1 MAKALTKLLC
11 RLNYIRI
18 KDYFVSRSSNLPT
31 AKMNFRLFLS
41 FANVR
46 ENIMPKQKS
55 WKEIKIY
62 SRERNAKNYASR
74 KAESSLLRLGGLEKA
89 LKALEPGW
97 K

>member
-1 MAKALTKLLC
+1 
-11 RLNYIRI
+11 
-18 KDYFVSRSSNLPT
+18 
-31 AKMNFRLFLS
+31 
-41 FANVR
+41 
-46 ENIMPKQKS
+46 MPKQKS